1 MLHLQ
6 FSFLCSPSGRRF
18 LSLRSLLA
26 VRELGFAAYRT
37 RPRVVGYPDIHRA
50 THPTASLPLQSLPL
64 EILQH
69 PPSSPHSSLNDA
81 GHRSW
86 ER

>member
-6 FSFLCSPSGRRF
+6 FSFLCSSSGRRF
-18 LSLRSLLA
+18 LALRSLLA
-26 VRELGFAAYRT
+26 LRDLGFAAHRT
-37 RPRVVGYPDIHRA
+37 RPHVAGYPDVHRA
-50 THPTASLPLQSLPL
+50 THSIASLPLQSLPL

-69 PPSSPHSSLNDA
+69 PSSSPHSSLNDA